1 MKLIKTTQTG
11 IYYSENKSGITYYF
25 NYKDPLTKKSKRV
38 KLFSKEKHLAKYM
51 KECILKSEDLIE
63 DDKDLYAVLK
73 AKLTKKE
80 LKLFAMDTADI
91 KTQEIKSE
99 LSLDD
104 ESLQK
109 AKFKLYKKLKQD
121 KTRLSFRTSNFE

>member
-1 MKLIKTTQTG
+1 MLNNTVWKQYHNDNSFRRKL
-11 IYYSENKSGITYYF
+11 SEF
-25 NYKDPLTKKSKRV
+25 CVLQ
-38 KLFSKEKHLAKYM
+38 
-51 KECILKSEDLIE
+51 SEDLIE

-80 LKLFAMDTADI
+80 LKLFAMDTAGIDDV
-91 KTQEIKSE
+91 EIKSG

-104 ESLQK
+104 EGLQK

-121 KTRLSFRTSNFE
+121 KTRLSFRASNFE